1 MAYMGVQDVNGSGGI
16 YSYSIG
22 IVMEGQDIALNK
34 ISVMKQFNTFGNA
47 SYEGNKGLHGF
58 PLSSDCNNNELPPPS
73 NSSEEGGSK
82 SNVDFG
88 WKIVLLGYG
97 CGVVL
102 GLGVGYVVFQTEI
115 LADPAFRSLNVSENQ
130 LHGQIFNTFGNNS
143 YEGNRGIN
151 ETPPPNVLEK
161 DGSKANIVFGWKV
174 VLIGYGCGVVFGMA
188 MGCVFFQTGSHSC
201 SSLIQFKN
209 SFSINQTKAAYLSC
223 DEIAGLKSY
232 PKTNSWKEGTDCCS
246 WDGVT
251 CDHLN
256 AHVIALD
263 LSCSWLYGNFPSNTT
278 LFLLPH
284 LQKLNLAYNDF
295 NLSKI
300 PSEFGRFTSLFY
312 LNLSNARF
320 VGDKHALEGL
330 VHNLTEV
337 RHLFLD
343 GVNMSSV
350 NAHVFMNLSS
360 SLRSLILA
368 YCDLQGKF
376 PKSIF
381 DLPNL
386 NLLDLGRN
394 QNLNLDSLKFNRSS
408 NLEHLDLSWVS
419 FSTES
424 IDSVDNLRAL
434 KYLGLSGNSFIQGLS
449 VSITNLSSLEQLMI
463 LGAKFSGGLPDSMGN
478 LVSLKF
484 LVLSYSNLSGPVPRS
499 LGNLL
504 QLTHLDL
511 SLNQLSG
518 QIPRSLGNLLQLTHL
533 DLSENQ
539 LSGQIPRSLGNL
551 LQLTHLDLSENQL
564 SGQIPRSLGN
574 LLQLTHLYLVQN
586 QLSGQIPRSLGNL
599 LQLIHLRLSLNQ
611 LSGQIPRSLGNL
623 LQLTYLDL
631 SENQLSRKIPR
642 SLGNLL
648 QLTQLDLLQN
658 QLSGQI
664 PSSILNLT
672 QLEYLRISENS
683 LEGSIPDEYID
694 LSQNQ
699 LSGQIKE
706 FQSKSLAYLYL
717 NNNKLQG
724 LLPSSIFQLL
734 NLTGLR
740 LSSNNLSG
748 VIEFRMFSNLPN
760 LEYLDLSYNNLSLT
774 SNTTSTVNLRYL
786 YLSSCNLS
794 EFPQFLKGLKIL
806 ERLNLS
812 CNKIE
817 GKIPQWMQ
825 EVGNDSLTYLN
836 VSHNSLTEVEHFPW
850 KNIEFLD
857 LSSNLIRANLPIPAS
872 MINVFLISNNS
883 FNGEVSSL
891 ICNASSLQILD
902 LSHNYLSGTI
912 PQCFGNLSNSLQ
924 FLNLRK
930 NKFYGTIPPTFAE
943 GCQLSNFNLNGNLLE
958 GPLTP
963 SILNCNGLEVLDLGN
978 NKINDTFLH
987 WLGSL
992 PQLQVLVLKSNHM
1005 HGPLCVNSSKSSP
1018 FFSKIQI
1025 FDLSSNYFSGPLPV
1039 RYINSFKA
1047 IINLEKIGSTV
1058 SYMGVNDPGG
1068 GGFYTYSIGIVMKGG
1083 GGIGGIPKV
1092 IGKLNLLKGLNL
1104 SHNNL
1109 NGDIP
1114 TSIGNLTNLEWL
1126 DLSSNRLS
1134 GTIPNRLADLT
1145 SLSSFYVSENQLHGQ
1160 IPQGKQFNTFGNE
1173 SYEGNKGL
1181 CGFPV
1186 SKGCNMIEPPPPNV
1200 LEKDGS
1206 KSNITF
1212 GWKVVLIGYG
1222 CGVVFGMSVGYVVFQ
1237 TGKPK
1242 WLVNL
1247 VENQQ
1252 EKRRRRKS
1260 KKGNRST
1267 RQRRI

>member
-1 MAYMGVQDVNGSGGI
+1 M
-16 YSYSIG
+16 
-22 IVMEGQDIALNK
+22 
-34 ISVMKQFNTFGNA
+34 A
-47 SYEGNKGLHGF
+47 SYLFLCLLLFF
-58 PLSSDCNNNELPPPS
+58 PHLYASS
-73 NSSEEGGSK
+73 G
-82 SNVDFG
+82 
-88 WKIVLLGYG
+88 
-97 CGVVL
+97 
-102 GLGVGYVVFQTEI
+102 
-115 LADPAFRSLNVSENQ
+115 
-130 LHGQIFNTFGNNS
+130 
-143 YEGNRGIN
+143 
-151 ETPPPNVLEK
+151 
-161 DGSKANIVFGWKV
+161 
-174 VLIGYGCGVVFGMA
+174 
-188 MGCVFFQTGSHSC
+188 GSHSC

-209 SFSINQTKAAYLSC
+209 SFSIRENASFYC
-223 DEIAGLKSY
+223 DDFAGLKSY

-295 NLSKI
+295 NFSKI

-312 LNLSNARF
+312 LNLSNTGFAGE
-320 VGDKHALEGL
+320 VPSQVSHLSKLVSLDLSCWADAQTIDKHALEGL

-343 GVNMSSV
+343 GMDMSSV

-360 SLRSLILA
+360 SLRSLSLA
-368 YCDLQGKF
+368 FCDLQGKF
-376 PKSIF
+376 PKNIF

-386 NLLDLGRN
+386 NLLNLGGN
-394 QNLNLDSLKFNRSS
+394 QNLNLDPLKFNRSS
-408 NLEHLDLSWVS
+408 NLEHLDLSSVS
-419 FSTES
+419 FSTEF
-424 IDSVDNLRAL
+424 IDSVENLQAL
-434 KYLGLSGNSFIQGLS
+434 KYLDLSGNSFFQGLS
-449 VSITNLSSLEQLMI
+449 VSFTNLSSLEYLI
-463 LGAKFSGGLPDSMGN
+463 LEGAIFFGGLLDSMGN
-478 LVSLKF
+478 LVSLK
-484 LVLSYSNLSGPVPRS
+484 VLDLSHSNLSGQVPRS

-504 QLTHLDL
+504 QLAYLDL
-511 SLNQLSG
+511 SQNLLSG
-518 QIPRSLGNLLQLTHL
+518 QIPRSLGNLLQLTYL
-533 DLSENQ
+533 DLCE
-539 LSGQIPRSLGNL
+539 
-551 LQLTHLDLSENQL
+551 
-564 SGQIPRSLGN
+564 
-574 LLQLTHLYLVQN
+574 
-586 QLSGQIPRSLGNL
+586 
-599 LQLIHLRLSLNQ
+599 NQ

-631 SENQLSRKIPR
+631 CENQLSGQIPR

-648 QLTQLDLLQN
+648 QLTHLGLWQN

-664 PSSILNLT
+664 PRSLGNLLQLTDLGLWQNQLSGQIPRSLGNLLQLTDLGLWQNQLSGQIPRSLGNLLQLTDLGLWQNQLSGQIPRSLGNLLQLTDLGLWQNQLSGQIPRSLGNLLQLTDLGLWQNQLSGQIPRSLGNLLQLTDLNLWQNQLSGQIPRSLGNLLQLTDLNLWQNQLSGQIPLSILNLT
-672 QLEYLRISENS
+672 QLEYLGISENY
-683 LEGSIPDEYID
+683 LEGSIPDEVTTFPNLIYLGLSDNLLNGTLPSWLYTAPSLKVII

-699 LSGQIKE
+699 FSGHIKE
-706 FQSKSLAYLYL
+706 FQSKSLEHLYL

-724 LLPSSIFQLL
+724 PFPSSIFQVL
-734 NLTGLR
+734 NLTLLV

-748 VIEFRMFSNLPN
+748 VIE
-760 LEYLDLSYNNLSLT
+760 
-774 SNTTSTVNLRYL
+774 LR
-786 YLSSCNLS
+786 
-794 EFPQFLKGLKIL
+794 
-806 ERLNLS
+806 
-812 CNKIE
+812 
-817 GKIPQWMQ
+817 KIPQWMQ

-857 LSSNLIRANLPIPAS
+857 LSSNLIRGNLPIPAS
-872 MINVFLISNNS
+872 TINVFLISNNS

-891 ICNASSLQILD
+891 ICNATYLQILD

-912 PQCFGNLSNSLQ
+912 PQCFGNLSNILQ
-924 FLNLRK
+924 VLNLKK
-930 NKFYGTIPPTFAE
+930 NEFYGTIPLTFAK
-943 GCQLSNFNLNGNLLE
+943 GCQLTNFNLNGNLLE

-978 NKINDTFLH
+978 NKINDTFPH

-992 PQLQVLVLKSNHM
+992 PFLHVLVLKSNHM
-1005 HGPLCVNSSKSSP
+1005 HGSLRVNSSKSSP

-1058 SYMGVNDPGG
+1058 SYMGVNDSRGS
-1068 GGFYTYSIGIVMKGG
+1068 GFYTYSIGIVMKGQDRELVK
-1083 GGIGGIPKV
+1083 IFTMWMIIDLSNNQFEGGIPKV

-1114 TSIGNLTNLEWL
+1114 SSIGSLTSLEWL

-1134 GTIPNRLADLT
+1134 GTIPNRLADL
-1145 SLSSFYVSENQLHGQ
+1145 SFLSSLNVSENQLHGQ
-1160 IPQGKQFNTFGNE
+1160 IPQGKQFNTFGND

-1186 SKGCNMIEPPPPNV
+1186 SKGCNIIEPAPLNV

-1206 KSNITF
+1206 KSNIAF
-1212 GWKVVLIGYG
+1212 EWKVVLIGYG
-1222 CGVVFGMSVGYVVFQ
+1222 CGVVFGMLVGYVVFQ

-1247 VENQQ
+1247 VENQH
-1252 EKRRRRKS
+1252 EKRRRRNS
-1260 KKGNRST
+1260 KKGNRSSG
-1267 RQRRI
+1267 RRRI

>member
-1 MAYMGVQDVNGSGGI
+1 CS
-16 YSYSIG
+16 
-22 IVMEGQDIALNK
+22 
-34 ISVMKQFNTFGNA
+34 
-47 SYEGNKGLHGF
+47 
-58 PLSSDCNNNELPPPS
+58 LSDS
-73 NSSEEGGSK
+73 
-82 SNVDFG
+82 F
-88 WKIVLLGYG
+88 
-97 CGVVL
+97 
-102 GLGVGYVVFQTEI
+102 
-115 LADPAFRSLNVSENQ
+115 LA
-130 LHGQIFNTFGNNS
+130 
-143 YEGNRGIN
+143 
-151 ETPPPNVLEK
+151 
-161 DGSKANIVFGWKV
+161 
-174 VLIGYGCGVVFGMA
+174 
-188 MGCVFFQTGSHSC
+188 GSHSC
-201 SSLIQFKN
+201 SSQIQFKD
-209 SFSINQTKAAYLSC
+209 SFFITEYASSYCN
-223 DEIAGLKSY
+223 EIAGLQSC

-263 LSCSWLYGNFPSNTT
+263 LSCSWLSGNFPPNTT

-300 PSEFGRFTSLFY
+300 PSDLGRFTSLFY
-312 LNLSNARF
+312 LNLSNTGFAGE
-320 VGDKHALEGL
+320 VPSQVSHLSKLVSLDLSCWADAQTIDKHALEGL

-343 GVNMSSV
+343 GMDMSSV

-360 SLRSLILA
+360 SLRSLSLA
-368 YCDLQGKF
+368 FCDFVESWTDLQGKF
-376 PKSIF
+376 PKNIF

-386 NLLDLGRN
+386 NLLNLGGN
-394 QNLNLDSLKFNRSS
+394 QNLNLDPLKFNRSS
-408 NLEHLDLSWVS
+408 NLEHLDLSFVS
-419 FSTES
+419 FS
-424 IDSVDNLRAL
+424 R
-434 KYLGLSGNSFIQGLS
+434 
-449 VSITNLSSLEQLMI
+449 
-463 LGAKFSGGLPDSMGN
+463 
-478 LVSLKF
+478 
-484 LVLSYSNLSGPVPRS
+484 PVPRS

-511 SLNQLSG
+511 SQ
-518 QIPRSLGNLLQLTHL
+518 
-533 DLSENQ
+533 
-539 LSGQIPRSLGNL
+539 
-551 LQLTHLDLSENQL
+551 
-564 SGQIPRSLGN
+564 
-574 LLQLTHLYLVQN
+574 
-586 QLSGQIPRSLGNL
+586 
-599 LQLIHLRLSLNQ
+599 NQ

-631 SENQLSRKIPR
+631 SQNQLSGQISR

-648 QLTQLDLLQN
+648 QLTHLDLSQN

-664 PSSILNLT
+664 PLSILNLT
-672 QLEYLRISENS
+672 QLEYLGISENS
-683 LEGSIPDEYID
+683 LEGSIPDEVTTFPNLIYLGLSDNLLNGTLPSWLYTAPSLKVII

-699 LSGQIKE
+699 FSGHIQE
-706 FQSKSLAYLYL
+706 FQSKSLEHLYL

-724 LLPSSIFQLL
+724 PFPFSIFQLL
-734 NLTGLR
+734 NLTLLV

-748 VIEFRMFSNLPN
+748 VIELRMFSNLPN
-760 LEYLDLSYNNLSLT
+760 LKYLDLSFNSLYLT
-774 SNTTSTVNLRYL
+774 SNTTSTVNLRSL
-786 YLSSCNLS
+786 FLSSCNLS
-794 EFPQFLKGLKIL
+794 EFPQFLKGLKSL
-806 ERLNLS
+806 ERLDLS

-857 LSSNLIRANLPIPAS
+857 LSSNLIRGNLSIPAS
-872 MINVFLISNNS
+872 TINVFLISNNS

-912 PQCFGNLSNSLQ
+912 PQCFGNLSNIFQ
-924 FLNLRK
+924 VLNLKK
-930 NKFYGTIPPTFAE
+930 NEFYGTIPLTFAK
-943 GCQLSNFNLNGNLLE
+943 GFQLTNFNLNGNLLE

-978 NKINDTFLH
+978 NKINDTFPH

-992 PQLQVLVLKSNHM
+992 PFLQVLVLKSNHI
-1005 HGPLCVNSSKSSP
+1005 HGSLRVNSSKSSP

-1039 RYINSFKA
+1039 RYINSFKG
-1047 IINLEKIGSTV
+1047 IINLEKIGSKL
-1058 SYMGVNDPGG
+1058 SYMGVYDSKGSD
-1068 GGFYTYSIGIVMKGG
+1068 FYTYSIGIVMKGQYMELVK
-1083 GGIGGIPKV
+1083 IFTMWMIIDLSNNQFEGGIPKV

-1114 TSIGNLTNLEWL
+1114 SSIGSLTSLEWL

-1134 GTIPNRLADLT
+1134 GTIPNRLADL
-1145 SLSSFYVSENQLHGQ
+1145 SFLSSLNVSENQLHGQ
-1160 IPQGKQFNTFGNE
+1160 IPQGKQFNTFGND

-1186 SKGCNMIEPPPPNV
+1186 SKGCNIIEPAPPNV

-1206 KSNITF
+1206 KSNIAF
-1212 GWKVVLIGYG
+1212 EWKVVLIGYG
-1222 CGVVFGMSVGYVVFQ
+1222 CRVVFGMLVGYVVFQ

-1247 VENQQ
+1247 VENQH

-1260 KKGNRST
+1260 KKGNRSSG
-1267 RQRRI
+1267 RRRI